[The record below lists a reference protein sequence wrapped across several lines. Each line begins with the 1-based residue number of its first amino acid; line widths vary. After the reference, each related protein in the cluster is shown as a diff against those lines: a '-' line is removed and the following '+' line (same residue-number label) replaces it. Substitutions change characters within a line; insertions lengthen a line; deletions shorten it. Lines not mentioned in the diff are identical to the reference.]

1 LATLI
6 DTLMAPVPE
15 QRPPTCEAIMQ
26 TLDRVERQLI
36 WQRWL
41 PLGKFFQRWRSAKN
55 QRFRP
60 TAVVL
65 VSLLLVGIFRTQI
78 SISLNDQGVAAHETG
93 NFITA
98 QWFYRAALLMNSKN
112 ASANFNL
119 GDSFETQ
126 QQFEQAK
133 AAYYFA
139 LANDAKMWK
148 AYNNLARLEILDY
161 QPEKA
166 ISLLKKVNLNLIDD
180 SVDRYAVL
188 KNLGWAQLELKQY
201 QAAQKNLESA
211 ITLDPKPAA
220 AHCLMVPVYKA
231 KTNIPAALA
240 ELDHCL
246 QSVGSQ
252 NPDDHRLS
260 ILARN
265 ALPSSQIKP

>member
-1 LATLI
+1 
-6 DTLMAPVPE
+6 MAPVPE

-26 TLDRVERQLI
+26 ILDRVERQLI

-55 QRFRP
+55 HRSRP
-60 TAVVL
+60 TAVAL

-78 SISLNDQGVAAHETG
+78 SIGLNDQGVAAYEAGELT
-93 NFITA
+93 IA
-98 QWFYRAALLMNSKN
+98 QWFYRAALLMNPQNSF
-112 ASANFNL
+112 ANFNL
-119 GDSFETQ
+119 GDWFETQ
-126 QQFEQAK
+126 QQFEHAK

-180 SVDRYAVL
+180 PVDRYVML

-201 QAAQKNLESA
+201 QAAQKNLQSA

-231 KTNIPAALA
+231 EANIPAALA
-240 ELDHCL
+240 ELDYCL
-246 QSVGSQ
+246 QSVDSQ

-265 ALPSSQIKP
+265 ALPSSDITLK